1 MAAFTI
7 DAPLPPIPESPIPVG
22 EGRCPKNPIW
32 TTRFPGGQKKWW
44 PVNHPAWSKF
54 TNRFALSPLPPL
66 STLNSDGG
74 GGITYENT
82 WPLEIP
88 YDGFYG
94 IKGTADNAGRI
105 LIDGQKSINLK
116 DLKTHHQRLKR

>member
-1 MAAFTI
+1 MSRELIQWHLLLKLDPGEIEQTRISPKSFNENPMGGAFTI
-7 DAPLPPIPESPIPVG
+7 DAPLPPIPESPIPIG

-66 STLNSDGG
+66 SSLNSDGG
-74 GGITYENT
+74 GGIT
-82 WPLEIP
+82 I
-88 YDGFYG
+88 
-94 IKGTADNAGRI
+94 
-105 LIDGQKSINLK
+105 
-116 DLKTHHQRLKR
+116 